1 MVAIAGTGES
11 CEERERGHAA
21 YHTGRDASRTDRR
34 LIDNPLA
41 AVLVVAAGMAAGT
54 VNTIVGSGSLI
65 SFPTLLLLGYPPLVA
80 NVTNTI
86 GLVPGV
92 MSGLVGYRRELVGQ
106 RARAIPLLIAGALGG
121 LTGAVLLLV
130 LPASAFARIVP
141 ILILVA
147 CGLMAVQ
154 PRLSTWI
161 AERRARAGST
171 HAHSGGPLLVATV
184 YATGIYGGYFGAGQG
199 VILIALLAI
208 LIADDLQRLN
218 GLKNSITFVVNAVAA
233 VLFIAVAP
241 VAWEAALLLGIGAV
255 AGGQIG
261 AHLGRRMS
269 PFVLRGTVIVIGL
282 VVAFRLL
289 LA

>member
-1 MVAIAGTGES
+1 
-11 CEERERGHAA
+11 
-21 YHTGRDASRTDRR
+21 
-34 LIDNPLA
+34 
-41 AVLVVAAGMAAGT
+41 
-54 VNTIVGSGSLI
+54 
-65 SFPTLLLLGYPPLVA
+65 
-80 NVTNTI
+80 
-86 GLVPGV
+86 

-106 RARAIPLLIAGALGG
+106 RARAIPLLIAGGLGG

-147 CGLMAVQ
+147 CALMAVQ

-171 HAHSGGPLLVATV
+171 HAHGGGPLLVATV

-218 GLKNSITFVVNAVAA
+218 GLKNAIAVTVNAVAA

-241 VAWEAALLLGIGAV
+241 VAWEAVLLLAIGSV

-261 AHLGRRMS
+261 ANVGRRMS
-269 PFVLRGTVIVIGL
+269 PFVLRGAVIVIGL
-282 VVAFRLL
+282 IVAFRLL

>member
-1 MVAIAGTGES
+1 M
-11 CEERERGHAA
+11 
-21 YHTGRDASRTDRR
+21 
-34 LIDNPLA
+34 IDNPLA
-41 AVLVVAAGMAAGT
+41 ALLVVAAGMAAGA

-65 SFPTLLLLGYPPLVA
+65 SFPTLLVLGYPPLVA
-80 NVTNTI
+80 NVSNTL
-86 GLVPGV
+86 GLIPGV
-92 MSGLVGYRRELVGQ
+92 ISGLVGYRRELVGQ
-106 RARAIPLLIAGALGG
+106 RARATPLLIAGGLGG

-147 CGLMAVQ
+147 CALMAIQ

-161 AERRARAGST
+161 AERRARDGST
-171 HAHSGGPLLVATV
+171 HVHEGGPVLLATV

-208 LIADDLQRLN
+208 LVADDLQRLN
-218 GLKNSITFVVNAVAA
+218 GLKNAIAFIVNAVAA
-233 VLFIAVAP
+233 VLFIAIAP
-241 VAWEAALLLGIGAV
+241 VAWEAALLLGLGAI

-261 AHLGRRMS
+261 AHIGRRMS

-282 VVAFRLL
+282 IVAFRLL